1 MRKAFAISILTVMLA
16 AALAPAAAAGV
27 TSDRDGFFS
36 NLVDEKTK
44 KRLKK
49 STRTTVKTW
58 SKTARK
64 SGKRANK
71 AFRQKVKELRKRW

>member
-1 MRKAFAISILTVMLA
+1 MRKAFAISILSVLLA
-16 AALAPAAAAGV
+16 AALAPVASAGV
-27 TSDRDGFFS
+27 KSDRDGFFS
-36 NLVDEKTK
+36 NLVDKKTK